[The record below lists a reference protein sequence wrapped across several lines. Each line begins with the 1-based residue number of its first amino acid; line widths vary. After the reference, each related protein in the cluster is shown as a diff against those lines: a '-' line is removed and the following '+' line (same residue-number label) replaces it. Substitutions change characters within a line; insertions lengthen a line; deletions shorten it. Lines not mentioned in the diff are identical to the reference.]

1 MELETT
7 ECAYLVAKPL
17 PKHPE
22 SLWRVTVNNIENN
35 IVSKI
40 FDLTECGRHCLFA
53 LALVSEQFY
62 ADNKNKGLVPYYLT
76 RMAFL
81 EEFLKFPN
89 ANYWKSRYFT
99 VRVESLLRSFE
110 SHVCRRDFKNIF
122 TGANIIA
129 HREKDKIVELSNDI
143 ARVRTQFRE
152 YFS

>member
-1 MELETT
+1 MYESITDRLNIQLQHFQVSDHYLRFNLLPCIPLNRQIMKSLSMEGWISRITRHMELETT

-40 FDLTECGRHCLFA
+40 FDLNECGRHCLFA
-53 LALVSEQFY
+53 VALVNEQFY
-62 ADNKNKGLVPYYLT
+62 ADNKNKGLVPYYLI

-81 EEFLKFPN
+81 EDL
-89 ANYWKSRYFT
+89 
-99 VRVESLLRSFE
+99 
-110 SHVCRRDFKNIF
+110 
-122 TGANIIA
+122 
-129 HREKDKIVELSNDI
+129 
-143 ARVRTQFRE
+143 ARVRTQFRG